1 MGFFDELLSTTK
13 TVAST
18 AGKKT
23 DEAVKISKLKV
34 KKAQINSDI
43 KTKYEKLGTMVY
55 QMAKADEKDG
65 EAFDA
70 AIADIDASCEALV
83 AIDKQIDELTGVVTC
98 ENCGAKTKDENSY
111 CPKCGTKLP
120 VVEVKAEEAPA
131 EEAAAPAEAEAPAAE
146 EPKAE
151 EAKTEE

>member
-1 MGFFDELLSTTK
+1 MGFFDELLTTTK
-13 TVAST
+13 SVAST

-34 KKAQINSDI
+34 KKAQIKSDI
-43 KTKYEKLGTMVY
+43 KAKQEKLGALVY

-70 AIADIDASCEALV
+70 AIAEIDAGYEALLE
-83 AIDKQIDELTGVVTC
+83 INKQLDELAGAVTC
-98 ENCGAKTKDENSY
+98 ENCGAKTKNDNNY

-120 VVEVKAEEAPA
+120 VVEIKEEAPAEDAVSEEAPA
-131 EEAAAPAEAEAPAAE
+131 EET
-146 EPKAE
+146 
-151 EAKTEE
+151 KTEE

>member
-1 MGFFDELLSTTK
+1 MGFFDELVSTTK
-13 TVAST
+13 NVAST

-23 DEAVKISKLKV
+23 DEAVKVSKLKL
-34 KKAQINSDI
+34 KKAQLNSDI
-43 KTKYEKLGTMVY
+43 KAKYEKLGALVY

-70 AIADIDASCEALV
+70 AIADIDTTIEALA
-83 AIDKQIDELTGVVTC
+83 AIDKQVDELSGIITC
-98 ENCGAKTKDENSY
+98 EKCGAKTKDENSY

-120 VVEVKAEEAPA
+120 EVVKADPAEEVKAEEA
-131 EEAAAPAEAEAPAAE
+131 APAEAPKAEEAKAE

-151 EAKTEE
+151 E